1 MKTTVLSDRI
11 TALDIAGYATEL
23 TVWRIVRFVAQGM
36 TASAS
41 SNSETAAVTLEN
53 IEIHGEAFSLVAGTP
68 CVTVANAVPQ
78 LGVCIYQLI
87 AGTLPFGGLGLEGQT
102 SQSPLPTFSEAR
114 ASLAL
119 SRLMQRCLTTDASRR
134 PAADEIEAV
143 ATGEIARLER
153 ETASIDALRYKKP
166 QNHNI
171 RMKTYKFWPE
181 AMALIA
187 LIIMFALPHNLA
199 AQTDAEMEKL
209 VRLTTTMRSQSKRS
223 AVLTELKNDPK
234 WTLMDELAVSKGECR
249 RGDKVKMFGVNDIAA
264 EIAQREKAVVN
275 SGGRFRHS
283 ADGKHPYSFVE
294 VTAKPG
300 ATISY
305 TVKGHRGTQQIAV
318 VPFDAKQ
325 SYTVSTTADGRR
337 ATPSSVKG
345 GVSYISTKVGKN
357 GTYSFEIKNQGKSN
371 ASFVVIT
378 HNSGK

>member
-1 MKTTVLSDRI
+1 MKMTVLSDKI
-11 TALDIAGYATEL
+11 TALDMAGYATEL
-23 TVWRIVRFVAQGM
+23 MVWRFVRFVAQGM
-36 TASAS
+36 VEALSA
-41 SNSETAAVTLEN
+41 NTDTVAVTLEN
-53 IEIHGEAFSLVAGTP
+53 IEIRGKEFVIVADAP
-68 CVTVANAVPQ
+68 CTTVANAIPQ
-78 LGVCIYQLI
+78 LGVCIYRLVT
-87 AGTLPFGGLGLEGQT
+87 GNLPFGGIGLEGQT
-102 SQSPLPTFSEAR
+102 PLSPLPIFSEAR
-114 ASLAL
+114 ASLVL
-119 SRLMQRCLTTDASRR
+119 SRLMQRCISVDITQR
-134 PAADEIEAV
+134 PAPGEIV
-143 ATGEIARLER
+143 ACAESEIARLER
-153 ETASIDALRYKKP
+153 ETANTDALKYKKT
-166 QNHNI
+166 QNRNI

-199 AQTDAEMEKL
+199 AQTDSEMEKL

-223 AVLTELKNDPK
+223 AVLSELKNDPK

-325 SYTVSTTADGRR
+325 SYTVSATADGRK
-337 ATPSSVKG
+337 ASPSSVKG
-345 GVSYISTKVGKN
+345 GVSYLSTKVGKN